1 MPIKKDLGITIELTI
16 KEREDELK
24 GVLKKLLDTI
34 KTPGFVNRLDL
45 HPDEA
50 KLISDLKDVL

>member
-1 MPIKKDLGITIELTI
+1 MPTKKDLGITIELTI
-16 KEREDELK
+16 KERDDLK
-24 GVLKKLLDTI
+24 GVLEKLLDTI